1 MTDETTTENSQRI
14 SRTDIENKLR
24 SIQELIQGRLK
35 DEKQT
40 LVGAA
45 VGAGFIAV
53 LVAYFAGRRRGR
65 KKSAFV
71 EIRRG

>member
-1 MTDETTTENSQRI
+1 
-14 SRTDIENKLR
+14 LR